1 MTTAQDVFRSR
12 FETRG
17 PRGEDGMGEVPL
29 AYDAFLQREVAI
41 KLTKLALL
49 KDPEVGDRM
58 QKMWLN
64 ETRLAGKLRHPHI
77 VEVFEAGTTEEFGY
91 LGMEYVSGGTLKHD
105 ARPGTLR
112 PPAP

>member
-12 FETRG
+12 FEIRG
-17 PRGEDGMGEVPL
+17 QLGEGGMGEVHL

-64 ETRLAGKLRHPHI
+64 ETRLAGKLRHPQGLDMR
-77 VEVFEAGTTEEFGY
+77 VLPPLAAGE
-91 LGMEYVSGGTLKHD
+91 GGGGL
-105 ARPGTLR
+105 LR
-112 PPAP
+112 EIL